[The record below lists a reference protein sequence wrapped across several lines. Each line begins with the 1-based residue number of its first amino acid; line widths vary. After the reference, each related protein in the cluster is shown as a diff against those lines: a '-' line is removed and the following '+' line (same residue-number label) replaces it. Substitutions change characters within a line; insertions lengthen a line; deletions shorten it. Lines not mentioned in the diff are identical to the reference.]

1 MKNLKVL
8 FEKEDANFWQ
18 EISVREPKGKRSRR
32 LRNGKIIHR
41 MGLEKRNHR
50 LRSTWE

>member
-1 MKNLKVL
+1 MKNLKLL
-8 FEKEDANFWQ
+8 FEREDANFWQ
-18 EISVREPKGKRSRR
+18 ETSVREPKGKRPKKSRSE
-32 LRNGKIIHR
+32 KITHR